1 MPIEP
6 PTIRPLS
13 LPLQARRRKLLEY
26 NTNSQRCGF
35 RQSSVGLILVLPI
48 DAAAITHRLRA
59 DNPWWDGVTDV
70 VPIEWPKR
78 AHYEVLAQLV
88 TRPFIALWCFSV
100 RGAYG
105 RPPCCAS
112 SSRTPAGAAT
122 WLQCSSLSSPI
133 PRCALPYSVPTATPW
148 ERSQRRPSSRSIC
161 TRHSSEIVRMFALQE
176 LTRGPRN
183 DRRYDVWV
191 ETLPRRPLRDL
202 VVSLFRSSLCGL
214 RALNAPQPQPPRNP
228 QSWQRQQIRGIDR
241 VTHATGKEA
250 AFAAGQGGPD
260 LP

>member
-133 PRCALPYSVPTATPW
+133 PRCALPYSVPDSDAMGALAETA
-148 ERSQRRPSSRSIC
+148 
-161 TRHSSEIVRMFALQE
+161 
-176 LTRGPRN
+176 
-183 DRRYDVWV
+183 
-191 ETLPRRPLRDL
+191 L
-202 VVSLFRSSLCGL
+202 VTQYLHAPLFRD
-214 RALNAPQPQPPRNP
+214 REDVRTPRTDAWTP
-228 QSWQRQQIRGIDR
+228 KRPK
-241 VTHATGKEA
+241 V
-250 AFAAGQGGPD
+250 
-260 LP
+260 